1 MQENIKLKLSPPWVT
16 YVNKLIALFGQDP
29 EITIKVVENGIKI
42 YVDNEEKALLLTKW
56 LPFGKDFGNYA
67 LSITVYPPNS
77 IADEQNLPS
86 KLKLAAE
93 IENLPIDRQFDL
105 VFAKNPVYSF
115 SHRVEGLFFNDVVY
129 VVFKNEVV
137 QFFNDNLNDIYGNV
151 STLYENLARE
161 IFEYIP
167 NNQVVF
173 FCTDIKDESLRG
185 ERQWP

>member
-1 MQENIKLKLSPPWVT
+1 MQENLKLKLSPPWVT

-29 EITIKVVENGIKI
+29 EITIKVIDSHVKI

-67 LSITVYPPNS
+67 LSITVYPPN
-77 IADEQNLPS
+77 EQNLPS
-86 KLKLAAE
+86 KLKLTAE
-93 IENLPIDRQFDL
+93 IEDLPLDRQFDL

-115 SHRVEGLFFNDVVY
+115 SYRVEGLFSNDITY

-137 QFFNDNLNDIYGNV
+137 QFFNDNLNDIYGNI
-151 STLYENLARE
+151 STLYENIARD
-161 IFEYIP
+161 ILEYIP
-167 NNQVVF
+167 DNQVVF
-173 FCTDIKDESLRG
+173 FCTDVKDESLRG

>member
-29 EITIKVVENGIKI
+29 EITIKVVGSHIKI
-42 YVDNEEKALLLTKW
+42 NVDNEEKALLLTKW
-56 LPFGKDFGNYA
+56 LPYGKNFGNYN
-67 LSITVYPPNS
+67 ITLAVYPPN
-77 IADEQNLPS
+77 IAADKEELNS
-86 KLKLAAE
+86 RLKLSTE
-93 IENLPIDRQFDL
+93 IENLPLDRQFDL
-105 VFAKNPVYSF
+105 VFAHNPVYSF
-115 SHRVEGLFFNDVVY
+115 SHRTEGLFFNDVVY

-151 STLYENLARE
+151 STLYENIARD
-161 IFEYIP
+161 IFNFEDI
-167 NNQVVF
+167 VF

>member
-29 EITIKVVENGIKI
+29 EITIKVIGSHVKI
-42 YVDNEEKALLLTKW
+42 CVDNEEKALLLTKW
-56 LPFGKDFGNYA
+56 LPYGKNFGNYS
-67 LSITVYPPNS
+67 LVITVYPSN
-77 IADEQNLPS
+77 EQESSS
-86 KLKLAAE
+86 KLKLAGE
-93 IENLPIDRQFDL
+93 MEDLPLDRQFDL

-115 SHRVEGLFFNDVVY
+115 SYRVESLFSNDITY

-151 STLYENLARE
+151 STLYENIARE
-161 IFEYIP
+161 IFEDVSD
-167 NNQVVF
+167 NQVAF

>member
-29 EITIKVVENGIKI
+29 EITIKVTDSDVNI
-42 YVDNEEKALLLTKW
+42 YVDNEEKAFLLTKW
-56 LPFGKDFGNYA
+56 LPFRKDFGNYS
-67 LSITVYPPNS
+67 LSITVYPSNS
-77 IADEQNLPS
+77 TTDEQNLAS
-86 KLKLAAE
+86 KLKLTAE
-93 IENLPIDRQFDL
+93 IENLPVDRQFDL

-115 SHRVEGLFFNDVVY
+115 SHRVEGLFFNDIVY

-151 STLYENLARE
+151 STLYENIARD

-167 NNQVVF
+167 DNQVVF
-173 FCTDIKDESLRG
+173 FCTDIKDDSLRG